1 MGKTIEDCKKVNVI
15 APTDESIDYHFG
27 LSENCQENDTVIM
40 AFRFQIFVTRSNVVL
55 LSGLKNNNPK
65 IEGIYNSLGDEVK
78 YE

>member
-1 MGKTIEDCKKVNVI
+1 
-15 APTDESIDYHFG
+15 
-27 LSENCQENDTVIM
+27 M